1 MSKCQYERRADLLQ
15 GLLHVTRAF
24 LPRAED
30 VRRPQSSPEQD
41 REKGRQLPCRSLA
54 TDNRFQKALKT
65 PDSEVG
71 ITHRVSS

>member
-1 MSKCQYERRADLLQ
+1 MGECQYERRADLLQ

-24 LPRAED
+24 LARAED

-65 PDSEVG
+65 PDSQVG